1 MLSNTYYVTVIS
13 LGLIDVFVPQGLP
26 GWWGNIC
33 STIIWLPSLGPRWIM
48 QLALFFSQWD
58 GERCPLQVDLPVKW

>member
-13 LGLIDVFVPQGLP
+13 LDLIDVFVPQGLP
-26 GWWGNIC
+26 GWWVNIYC
-33 STIIWLPSLGPRWIM
+33 TIIWLASLDPRWIM

-58 GERCPLQVDLPVKW
+58 GERRCPLQVDLPVK